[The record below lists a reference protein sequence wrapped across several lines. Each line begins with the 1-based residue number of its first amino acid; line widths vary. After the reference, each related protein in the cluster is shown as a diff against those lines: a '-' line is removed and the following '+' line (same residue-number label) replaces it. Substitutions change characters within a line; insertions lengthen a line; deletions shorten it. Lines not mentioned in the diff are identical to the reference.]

1 MEEGVGAAVPDFG
14 LLVLKGGATLILV
27 LALLLLTLYLLRR
40 LSSFRGISGRLRVVE
55 ALQVGPKERVVLVA
69 LGKRELLLGV
79 TASSIRTLAE
89 FSEEEKEGASLS
101 RPGFADFLSGAQKKK
116 TEAEEVPEVVDAR

>member
-1 MEEGVGAAVPDFG
+1 MEERVGAAVPDFG
-14 LLVLKGGATLILV
+14 MLVLKGGSTLILV

-79 TASSIRTLAE
+79 TASSISTLAE
-89 FSEEEKEGASLS
+89 FSEAENEGASLS
-101 RPGFADFLSGAQKKK
+101 RPGFADFLSGAQRKK
-116 TEAEEVPEVVDAR
+116 TEATEVPEVMNVP